1 MEVSSNGFEAIR
13 LHQEIEPSTGAAS
26 IGLLETI
33 LAIPEPPKG
42 TPLRDSIL
50 AVERLFEDYEVS
62 STEKLS
68 ENLKIATLR
77 KLLPA
82 ELKVHATL
90 LVKDGVTY
98 DQVKKAVTGY
108 EVADRSFQ
116 ALKPEAVYG
125 GAIPMEVDAIQVKGK
140 GKKGGK
146 DGKPTCKIC
155 TTVNA
160 GPKASQAKV
169 RPSKGKEK
177 AMENLRVKEKEKEIR
192 VEVPHLRSVRSVA
205 RTTTMPRTASSAT
218 RGQFSKQAMLLRNLD
233 HQLVRFLKPL
243 HVLNL
248 QLTTQIMLQQ
258 LENAKDLLC
267 S

>member
-1 MEVSSNGFEAIR
+1 M
-13 LHQEIEPSTGAAS
+13 
-26 IGLLETI
+26 
-33 LAIPEPPKG
+33 AIPEPPKG

-98 DQVKKAVTGY
+98 DQVKKAVTEY

-125 GAIPMEVDAIQVKGK
+125 GAIPMDVDAIQVKGK

-146 DGKPTCKIC
+146 DGKPTCKTGGKNHQGEC
-155 TTVNA
+155 W
-160 GPKASQAKV
+160 AKGQQG
-169 RPSKGKEK
+169 KGKTQQDKEK
-177 AMENLRVKEKEKEIR
+177 AMENLRAKEKEKETR
-192 VEVPHLRSVRSVA
+192 VEAPHLRSVRSVA
-205 RTTTMPRTASSAT
+205 RTTVLPRTVSSAT
-218 RGQFSKQAMLLRNLD
+218 RDQFSKQAMLLRSLD
-233 HQLVRFLKPL
+233 HQVVRHQFLQGQL
-243 HVLNL
+243 IL
-248 QLTTQIMLQQ
+248 QQASQIMLQQ
-258 LENAKDLLC
+258 LENVRGQLQLRLR
-267 S
+267 